1 LFRIINM
8 KKFPLVI
15 ILATILIVVGGI
27 FLMSKSSTPPPLP
40 SNLEYFWGEGCPHC
54 KNVADF
60 MNSWKKSLPADRR
73 DQVKIDKFEV
83 RSSTNNAALMEAR
96 YKYCKITDR
105 AEMGVP
111 LLFTP
116 EGKCFSGD
124 TPIIDYLKN
133 L

>member
-1 LFRIINM
+1 M
-8 KKFPLVI
+8 KKFPLLIGIVTLAI
-15 ILATILIVVGGI
+15 ILGGV
-27 FLMSKSSTPPPLP
+27 FLFSKVPNQTSNTPLP
-40 SNLEYFWGEGCPHC
+40 ASYEYFWSEGCPHC

-60 MNSWKKSLPADRR
+60 MNSWGKK
-73 DQVKIDKFEV
+73 DQVKIDKLEIW
-83 RSSTNNAALMEAR
+83 SSPKNAALMEAR

-105 AEMGVP
+105 TEMGVP

-124 TPIIDYLKN
+124 TPIIDYLKG